1 MKLEIN
7 FDDALT
13 QFVEQT
19 KQSDSWSRPS
29 RAEFLK
35 WFCQLCELVNGYE
48 DTAEILFRTAAE
60 NTSTLTHLKELCDE
74 VTFNVE
80 VRG

>member
-19 KQSDSWSRPS
+19 KQSYSWGRPS
-29 RAEFLK
+29 RAEFIK
-35 WFCQLCELVNGYE
+35 WFCQLCELVDGYE
-48 DTAEILFRTAAE
+48 DTAEILFRTASE
-60 NTSTLTHLKELCDE
+60 NTSTLTHLKELCNDD
-74 VTFNVE
+74 TSDIS
-80 VRG
+80 